1 MNVNELKKKR
11 TNLQL
16 RIKEWVD
23 KGKDAK
29 ELVNEYHIILDE
41 LRKNGVRAEAKA
53 DYLQKEYWDKTHP
66 KPSQPKCYNPI
77 SEPTVDKPITP
88 SQDSFILSLAWV
100 SGGNNEKPEQVK
112 KVQDYFNELGL
123 PIIDESVGEIETRM
137 EHVMRYEFKGSEES
151 FRMLKM
157 CTQFVLDTFAK
168 TDFEK
173 FNIAIYGKK
182 KKY

>member
-1 MNVNELKKKR
+1 MDVEELKKKR
-11 TNLQL
+11 TYLYMKIRKYYNA
-16 RIKEWVD
+16 
-23 KGKDAK
+23 GKNAK
-29 ELVNEYHIILDE
+29 DIVYEYHNILDE
-41 LRKNGVRAEAKA
+41 LRRCGVKVEVKT
-53 DYLQKEYWDKTHP
+53 DYLTKEYWQDHP
-66 KPSQPKCYNPI
+66 SLVIQNKVQKS
-77 SEPTVDKPITP
+77 KPITP

-100 SGGNNEKPEQVK
+100 SGNNNEKPEQVK

>member
-1 MNVNELKKKR
+1 MDVEELKKKR
-11 TNLQL
+11 TYLYMKIRKYYNA
-16 RIKEWVD
+16 
-23 KGKDAK
+23 GKNAK
-29 ELVNEYHIILDE
+29 DIVYEYHNILDE
-41 LRKNGVRAEAKA
+41 LRRCGVKVEVKTN
-53 DYLQKEYWDKTHP
+53 YLTKEYWQDHP
-66 KPSQPKCYNPI
+66 SLVTPQNKVQKS
-77 SEPTVDKPITP
+77 KPIKP

-100 SGGNNEKPEQVK
+100 SGNNNEKPEQVK

-123 PIIDESVGEIETRM
+123 QIIDESVGEIETRM